1 MQARVVNIQFQSGKI
16 EEATR
21 IVKDS
26 IVPVMKR
33 QKGFKGQL
41 LFTQREDKGKAIS
54 INLWETE
61 ADLTAFETS
70 PLYKELLGK
79 LAAILA
85 GPPAGERY
93 EVSVQA

>member
-1 MQARVVNIQFQSGKI
+1 MYARVVNVQFQPGKLD
-16 EEATR
+16 EANR
-21 IVKDS
+21 IVNES
-26 IVPVMKR
+26 IVPVLKE

-41 LFTQREDKGKAIS
+41 LLTQQDTGKAIS

-70 PLYKELLGK
+70 PLYREVLGK
-79 LAAILA
+79 LAAVLA
-85 GPPAGERY
+85 APPAGEAY